1 MLLILLWLAQ
11 PLGGCWLKACS
22 PAPALPGPLPRLAL
36 QGTWSS
42 WRPPRE
48 GSWMRMMQPDASGT
62 EQRRGCASVCCQ
74 EGRMAAARGP
84 GLRRWREPSH
94 LDSPAPRR
102 RWALGHTGRV
112 QGPGPLGES
121 LRGESETSVSWSRP
135 RVTCPA
141 GQSPKAT
148 VHRGEMALAQAR
160 ATCRTSGGGGA
171 VPKEGA
177 ELVRDGRREAATA
190 EISSCRRLSQTPAS
204 HAECPR
210 HRCREQLS
218 TRMCWLGPR
227 GVITY

>member
-36 QGTWSS
+36 RGTWSS

-48 GSWMRMMQPDASGT
+48 GSWMRVMQPDTSGT

-84 GLRRWREPSH
+84 GLRRRREPSH

-112 QGPGPLGES
+112 QGPGPLGEP
-121 LRGESETSVSWSRP
+121 LRGEIETSVSCPDPESRALQASHQRP
-135 RVTCPA
+135 QCTGVKGRLHRPGPPA
-141 GQSPKAT
+141 APVGVGVLSPK
-148 VHRGEMALAQAR
+148 RGRSWSEMAGERQPQQKSA
-160 ATCRTSGGGGA
+160 A
-171 VPKEGA
+171 VVGCLRPPLRMLNVPVTGA
-177 ELVRDGRREAATA
+177 E
-190 EISSCRRLSQTPAS
+190 SS
-204 HAECPR
+204 
-210 HRCREQLS
+210 
-218 TRMCWLGPR
+218 
-227 GVITY
+227 

>member
-1 MLLILLWLAQ
+1 MPASVARKAGWQRLGVQGSDGGGNPPILTLLLPAADGPWVTR
-11 PLGGCWLKACS
+11 GGCRA
-22 PAPALPGPLPRLAL
+22 
-36 QGTWSS
+36 
-42 WRPPRE
+42 
-48 GSWMRMMQPDASGT
+48 
-62 EQRRGCASVCCQ
+62 
-74 EGRMAAARGP
+74 
-84 GLRRWREPSH
+84 
-94 LDSPAPRR
+94 
-102 RWALGHTGRV
+102 
-112 QGPGPLGES
+112 LGES

-148 VHRGEMALAQAR
+148 VHRGERALAQAR